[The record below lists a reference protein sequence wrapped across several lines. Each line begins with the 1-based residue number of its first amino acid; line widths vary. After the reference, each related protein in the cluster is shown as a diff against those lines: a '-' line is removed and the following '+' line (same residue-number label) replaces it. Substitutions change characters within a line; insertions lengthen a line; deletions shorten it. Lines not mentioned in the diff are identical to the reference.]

1 MRMSKIEPWCR
12 IQALIMY
19 WMNYPNSLV
28 LLYCSFLLSYI
39 QYDSLSVE
47 TTDLTK
53 HQVFVVVDDPYFLP
67 SLLT

>member
-1 MRMSKIEPWCR
+1 MRMSKIEPWRR
-12 IQALIMY
+12 IQALIIY